1 MHISIL
7 GIRYA
12 SFRVKSFTNK
22 ADIQKLPNILQDLY
36 DRSSKN
42 LTSEE
47 HKKKL
52 KELLNTNKDAFETI
66 YAHINP
72 RNSICIL

>member
-1 MHISIL
+1 MT
-7 GIRYA
+7 RYA
-12 SFRVKSFTNK
+12 KEGKHTNK
-22 ADIQKLPNILQDLY
+22 ADIQKLPDLLQDLY

-52 KELLNTNKDAFETI
+52 KELLSTDKDAFASSKSDLRSCSVVTE
-66 YAHINP
+66 
-72 RNSICIL
+72 

>member
-1 MHISIL
+1 MT
-7 GIRYA
+7 RYA
-12 SFRVKSFTNK
+12 KEGKQTNK

-52 KELLNTNKDAFETI
+52 KELLNTNKDAFAVNQTLDP
-66 YAHINP
+66 A
-72 RNSICIL
+72 L

>member
-1 MHISIL
+1 M
-7 GIRYA
+7 
-12 SFRVKSFTNK
+12 

-52 KELLNTNKDAFETI
+52 KELLNTNKDAFAVNQTLDP
-66 YAHINP
+66 A
-72 RNSICIL
+72 L